1 MIRRYPFVIFYL
13 LTLCG
18 PLWGQPDF
26 RWPVDM
32 DDVGNLTGN
41 LGEPRPDNIDNPT
54 VHLHHWHKGIDI
66 PKTNEETIRIP
77 AAGKVTYVEKLPSQG
92 ESNGRGIVVL
102 HHGIDGNN
110 IGWHTRFYHIKPKK
124 GLEKDQILRP
134 EADGTMPAVGTVTKG
149 HCHFEVYQ
157 FDAERYNADLYGNL
171 GYVRNPLK
179 FANLTATYPDRHNPT
194 VAELQFNLLNTWN
207 DRGRINTAFD
217 PTFWETTDFLDR
229 PDHKFLDPPENAN
242 SYPIY
247 FLAQVYDDITR
258 GGATGPYSVEFSIW
272 QQENH
277 YLYLEEGQYDE
288 WEKVYTFKYQFD
300 DLRDAEGANLQLTE
314 VYANGTQANNQMFYF
329 SKAIDLFW
337 GPFNVNEGGEEKPL
351 NPSGQLLP
359 FRFQVDVTDK
369 RGNEASRHQDI
380 LVPSPSHA
388 DSDILVDSFSAE
400 RQGNHVRIDFRVFN
414 SEKVK
419 GFNILRRSADESTF
433 APVHPYPLT
442 IHPTSEPVDPWQ
454 SSSTLLS
461 YEDGGLV
468 PGETYFYALE
478 VLWQSGRRDIL
489 EHLVTKVCVP
499 DGGHI
504 TQQSQQSQKEIL

>member
-1 MIRRYPFVIFYL
+1 MLRSILSVTVCL
-13 LTLCG
+13 LVFCSTLWSK
-18 PLWGQPDF
+18 PTF
-26 RWPVDM
+26 RWPVDI
-32 DDVGNLTGN
+32 DGVSNLNGN
-41 LGEPRPDNIDNPT
+41 LGEPRAENPDFPHINP
-54 VHLHHWHKGIDI
+54 LDHWHKGIDI
-66 PKTNEETIRIP
+66 PQDDNETIHIP
-77 AAGKVTYVEKLPSQG
+77 ADGKVFFIGSISIVLYHGLIDGYHLYTKFLHIDVEDDLKENKNLSIQG
-92 ESNGRGIVVL
+92 ETV
-102 HHGIDGNN
+102 
-110 IGWHTRFYHIKPKK
+110 
-124 GLEKDQILRP
+124 
-134 EADGTMPAVGTVTKG
+134 PALGTVMDG

-157 FDAERYNADLYGNL
+157 FDAEQVRSSFVGNVAN
-171 GYVRNPLK
+171 VRNPLN
-179 FANLTATYPDRHNPT
+179 FANLTATYPDRHKPT
-194 VAELQFNLLNTWN
+194 VAELRFNLSNAWN
-207 DRGRINTAFD
+207 DGSNTAFD
-217 PTFWETTDFLDR
+217 PNFMETTDFLDR
-229 PDHKFLDPPENAN
+229 PNQKFLDPPAETTT
-242 SYPIY
+242 YPVY
-247 FLAQVYDDITR
+247 FLAHAYDDDTTNY
-258 GGATGPYSVEFSIW
+258 GVPGATGPYSVEFSIW
-272 QQENH
+272 QQENYH
-277 YLYLEEGQYDE
+277 LYVEEGQYGE
-288 WEKVYTFKYQFD
+288 WEKVYTFQYQFD
-300 DLRDAEGANLQLTE
+300 DLQDAEGADLQLTE

-337 GPFNVNEGGEEKPL
+337 VPFNVNEGGKEKPL
-351 NPSGQLLP
+351 NPWGQLLP